1 MIEKERFS
9 RRLPMRFLIASTFTI
24 VFLTSYLAQA
34 ADPQLMK
41 QLAVLQQQ
49 VAFLQKELNSLK
61 GVVSVSPDGTIRIT
75 AQKHKQEV
83 TGGNQQI
90 DIAGNFTLRLSGSS
104 AETVG
109 GSQSITVGTTQTESI
124 GQDQVQKIGRNMFQ
138 NAGLDVNIEAGKRT
152 IISAGDQLILRTGQA
167 SIVLNKNGD
176 ITIQGKNIQIKGSA
190 DVIIKGSKVTTN

>member
-1 MIEKERFS
+1 MLFVKTLVFTCMLMIS
-9 RRLPMRFLIASTFTI
+9 SVAL
-24 VFLTSYLAQA
+24 A
-34 ADPQLMK
+34 ADPQLLK

-49 VAFLQKELNSLK
+49 VAFLQKELNTLK
-61 GVVSVSPDGTIRIT
+61 GVVSVSPDETIRIT

-83 TGGNQQI
+83 TGGNQQG

-104 AETVG
+104 AESIG
-109 GSQSITVGTTQTESI
+109 GSQSITVGTTQTETI

-138 NAGLDVNIEAGKRT
+138 NAGLDVNIGAGKRT

-167 SIVLNKNGD
+167 SIVLSKNGD